1 MNTNQIQCFVESAKR
16 LSFTGAATDM
26 YLSPQAVSKQVISL
40 EEELAV
46 RLFDRNGPRLTLTEG
61 GKMFYNLFTGL
72 GRQLNFMLDD
82 IRLYL
87 KSLQMGLSIGVSEWL
102 DPGGEFLEG
111 VTAFRTAVPTCKVS
125 MSVYSNVELLTAL
138 DNGQV
143 DCAFFSGAQ
152 RPQGSDYACQI
163 VALEDVMLYAPSDTG
178 TGHAQEDCWGLPLLM
193 VSAWNWSHVEL
204 RVAGAREMIGVRLSP
219 EETVQLPNVQ
229 SMYARMEYSRCATL
243 GGSRFSYLSKI
254 PGLSGHPIGI
264 QDEIYCVWLR
274 KNENILSQQLAEQLR
289 MFFCT
294 PDTI

>member
-1 MNTNQIQCFVESAKR
+1 MNTNQVQCFVESARR

-40 EEELAV
+40 EEELCV

-61 GKMFYNLFTGL
+61 GKMFFNLYTAL

-102 DPGGEFLEG
+102 DPSGEFFDG
-111 VTAFRTAVPTCKVS
+111 ITAFRTAVPTCKVS
-125 MSVYSNVELLTAL
+125 MSMYPNVELLSAL
-138 DNGQV
+138 DEGLV

-152 RPQGSDYACQI
+152 RPQGSDYISRI
-163 VALEDVMLYAPSDTG
+163 VAFEDVTLYAPSDTG
-178 TGHAQEDCWGLPLLM
+178 TGQPREDCWGLPLLM

-204 RVAGAREMIGVRLSP
+204 RVAGAREMTGVRLSP
-219 EETVQLPNVQ
+219 TETVQLPNVQ
-229 SMYARMEYSRCATL
+229 SMYAQMEYSRCATL
-243 GGSRFSYLSKI
+243 GGSRFSYLAKI
-254 PGLSGHPIGI
+254 PGLTGHPIGI
-264 QDEIYCVWLR
+264 KDEIYCVWLR

-289 MFFCT
+289 IFFGT
-294 PDTI
+294 PEDA